1 MDFNI
6 SDTNGFLISRHGPNM
21 RTSNN
26 EVKKAEKLLPYI
38 AYATKVSLFFIAD
51 TLLVEHL
58 DSAIK
63 QDCVGAVPPSWK
75 TALPDSAIRKWPLNV
90 QTQMVAGSIDVYNVL
105 LASLHEKPLRGM
117 SPYRRLHLLVHR
129 MLTLIHRRSGYSGQR
144 AP

>member
-1 MDFNI
+1 MDFII
-6 SDTNGFLISRHGPNM
+6 SDTNGFLISRHGPDM
-21 RTSNN
+21 RTSTK

-51 TLLVEHL
+51 TLLIEHL

-63 QDCVGAVPPSWK
+63 QDCVGAVPSSWK
-75 TALPDSAIRKWPLNV
+75 TGLPDSAIRKWPLNV

-117 SPYRRLHLLVHR
+117 STYRRLQLLVHR
-129 MLTLIHRRSGYSGQR
+129 MLTLIHRRSGYPGQR
-144 AP
+144 AS